1 MFTNGPKPNDALIV
15 RWLAIA
21 GAGGAAVASAIS
33 YFSDN
38 WLWQAMVMVTSL
50 LAVAGIAGL
59 WRAFFLRN
67 QALADAAQQTGEQTR
82 EVSALQE
89 ELALHRRL
97 ERELTEAKQAA
108 ESAMM
113 AKGEFLATMSHE
125 IRTPLNGIIPMLDLL
140 MSARLQP
147 DHTEIVRTAY
157 TSARQMQRIVD
168 DILDYSKLEANKVQ
182 LETTSFNL
190 RELLD
195 SVIRLMEKPA
205 ESKGLRLTLQ
215 MDPAVRLAVRGDPV
229 RLRQVLTN
237 LLSNAVKFTERGSV
251 SLNVTRRG
259 ESRTQHELRF
269 EVSDTGIGIAKDAR
283 LFRAFSQADASTTR
297 LYGGT
302 GLGLVICKRIV
313 DLMGGSI
320 GVESEPGRGST
331 FWFEVPLT
339 KAAGDIQGQRSDL
352 NGARVLLLST
362 DATLRQRVGQ
372 AAPGWGATLTQAET
386 TQDAIAKLRSALSRG
401 SGWSFDLLLV
411 DLNSVRST
419 AIALHR
425 NLRRTPEFEDLR
437 IAYLQGD
444 EAIANELV
452 QGSNALLLSR
462 MIGNTE
468 LRSALSSFLSTPAAS
483 LPEEPEMPLPERV
496 LATEDADAGP
506 RPGRLRGRVL
516 LVEDNPVNLM
526 VAQRLVGLLG
536 LQCETA
542 DNGEKAIQRLMSGNI
557 DVVLMD
563 CQMPVKDGYTAS
575 REWRQH
581 EISNNLARLPII
593 AMTANAMAG
602 DRQKC
607 LDAGMDDYLSKP
619 VDRRLL
625 EATIARWLQNRP
637 PVPESVVTA
646 TPTRTVATPQPA
658 APAPVARPPAPA
670 MPPHPAERADVER
683 PAAPAPVPR
692 PAAPTEAAPMP
703 RPATPSA
710 PAPIPRPTPAGE
722 PGPIQRPAPAG
733 APAPVQRP
741 APPVAPARHDADN
754 LQPRPTVPFPPRPT
768 APAYGS
774 PATGTPIPR
783 PAPPAPAPEPYS
795 TALRGDNPPT
805 PPPVLATEVVDELRA
820 VMGNEY
826 ISLVKLFLED
836 APLHVRALETAATAG
851 DMSRMVAPAHTLKSA
866 AANLGAMA
874 LSAAAKR
881 IELGARQGVL
891 PRPAVAV
898 AVLESE
904 FRRASAALQALL
916 KA

>member
-1 MFTNGPKPNDALIV
+1 MQPDSPKPNDALIV
-15 RWLAIA
+15 RWLALA
-21 GAGGAAVASAIS
+21 GAAGAAIAAAMGN
-33 YFSDN
+33 FSDN
-38 WLWQAMVMVTSL
+38 WVWQALALIASL
-50 LAVAGIAGL
+50 LAIAGIAGF
-59 WRAFFLRN
+59 WRVFHVRN
-67 QALADAAQQTGEQTR
+67 RELAQAAQQTGEQTR

-140 MSARLQP
+140 MSSRLQP
-147 DHTEIVRTAY
+147 DQMDILRTAF

-190 RELLD
+190 RELVD

-205 ESKGLRLTLQ
+205 ESKGLRLNLQ
-215 MDPAVRLAVRGDPV
+215 IDPAVRLAVRGDPV

-251 SLNVTRRG
+251 NLSVTRRG

-269 EVSDTGIGIAKDAR
+269 EISDTGIGIAKDAR

-320 GVESEPGRGST
+320 GVDSEPGRGST
-331 FWFEVPLT
+331 FWFEIALT

-362 DATLRQRVGQ
+362 DAALRQRLSL
-372 AAPGWGATLTQAET
+372 AAPGWGATLTQTDT
-386 TQDAIAKLRSALSRG
+386 TQDALTRLRTSISRG
-401 SGWSFDLLLV
+401 AGWSFDLLLV
-411 DLNSVRST
+411 DLTSVRST

-425 NLRRTPEFEDLR
+425 NLRRMPELEDLR
-437 IAYLQGD
+437 VAYLQGD
-444 EAIANELV
+444 EPIANELV
-452 QGSNALLLSR
+452 QGPHALLLSR
-462 MIGNTE
+462 MIGTTE
-468 LRSALSSFLSTPAAS
+468 LRSGLSKFLSTPAATKPDDVE
-483 LPEEPEMPLPERV
+483 LIAQERTLIPEATDGSEPRV
-496 LATEDADAGP
+496 
-506 RPGRLRGRVL
+506 GRLRGRVL

-536 LQCETA
+536 LHCETA
-542 DNGEKAIQRLMSGNI
+542 DNGEKALERMHAGNL

-581 EISNNLARLPII
+581 EGATGLPRLPII

-625 EATIARWLQNRP
+625 EATIARWLQSHP
-637 PVPESVVTA
+637 QPVTA
-646 TPTRTVATPQPA
+646 PVAAPGVPSSAPTRTPVPGPAPAQA
-658 APAPVARPPAPA
+658 APAP
-670 MPPHPAERADVER
+670 
-683 PAAPAPVPR
+683 
-692 PAAPTEAAPMP
+692 
-703 RPATPSA
+703 
-710 PAPIPRPTPAGE
+710 
-722 PGPIQRPAPAG
+722 
-733 APAPVQRP
+733 RP
-741 APPVAPARHDADN
+741 APPVLP
-754 LQPRPTVPFPPRPT
+754 PRPAFADVQQRPIVPFPPR
-768 APAYGS
+768 APAPTPGLATGIPPARPMP
-774 PATGTPIPR
+774 PAT
-783 PAPPAPAPEPYS
+783 PAPAAEPYS
-795 TALRGDNPPT
+795 DEIRRDAPA
-805 PPPVLATEVVDELRA
+805 PPPVLASDVVDELRA

-826 ISLVKLFLED
+826 LSLVRLFLED
-836 APLHVRALETAATAG
+836 APMHVQALEAAATANNMAALVG
-851 DMSRMVAPAHTLKSA
+851 PAHTLKSA
-866 AANLGAMA
+866 SANLGAMA

-904 FRRASAALQALL
+904 YRRAAAAMQNLL
-916 KA
+916 KN

>member
-1 MFTNGPKPNDALIV
+1 MLPENPRPNDALIV
-15 RWLAIA
+15 RWLALA
-21 GAGGAAVASAIS
+21 GAAGAAMAAAMGH
-33 YFSDN
+33 FSDN
-38 WLWQAMVMVTSL
+38 WVWQALALVASL
-50 LAVAGIAGL
+50 LAVSGIAGL
-59 WRAFFLRN
+59 WRAFHLRDR
-67 QALADAAQQTGEQTR
+67 ALQHAAQQTGEQNR
-82 EVSALQE
+82 EVNALQE

-140 MSARLQP
+140 MSSRLQP
-147 DHTEIVRTAY
+147 DQMDILRTAF

-195 SVIRLMEKPA
+195 SVFRLMEKAA
-205 ESKGLRLTLQ
+205 ESKGLRLNLQ
-215 MDPAVRLAVRGDPV
+215 IDPAVRLAVRGDPV

-237 LLSNAVKFTERGSV
+237 LLSNAIKFTERGSV
-251 SLNVTRRG
+251 SISVTRRG
-259 ESRTQHELRF
+259 ETRTQHELRF
-269 EVSDTGIGIAKDAR
+269 EINDTGIGIAKDAR

-320 GVESEPGRGST
+320 GVDSEPGRGST
-331 FWFEVPLT
+331 FWFEIPLT

-352 NGARVLLLST
+352 NGARLLLLST
-362 DATLRQRVGQ
+362 DAALRQRIAL
-372 AAPGWGATLTQAET
+372 AAPSWGAHVTQTDT
-386 TQDAIAKLRSALSRG
+386 TQDALMRLRTAISRG
-401 SGWSFDLLLV
+401 SGWSFDLLVV
-411 DLNSVRST
+411 DLPSVRST

-425 NLRRTPEFEDLR
+425 NLRRTPELEDMR
-437 IAYLQGD
+437 VAYLQGD
-444 EAIANELV
+444 EAVASELMH
-452 QGSNALLLSR
+452 GPHALLLSR

-468 LRSALSSFLSTPAAS
+468 LRSGLSNFLSTPAATK
-483 LPEEPEMPLPERV
+483 PEEPEYPAPERTLV
-496 LATEDADAGP
+496 PEEPEGTEP
-506 RPGRLRGRVL
+506 RVGRLRGRVL

-526 VAQRLVGLLG
+526 VAQRLVGMLG
-536 LQCETA
+536 LHCETA
-542 DNGEKAIQRLMSGNI
+542 DNGEKALERMHAGHL

-575 REWRQH
+575 SEWRQH
-581 EISNNLARLPII
+581 EGANGLPRLPII

-625 EATIARWLQNRP
+625 EATIARWLQHR
-637 PVPESVVTA
+637 
-646 TPTRTVATPQPA
+646 PQPDPALPAPAARA
-658 APAPVARPPAPA
+658 APAAT
-670 MPPHPAERADVER
+670 
-683 PAAPAPVPR
+683 APAP
-692 PAAPTEAAPMP
+692 
-703 RPATPSA
+703 TP
-710 PAPIPRPTPAGE
+710 
-722 PGPIQRPAPAG
+722 RPAPALPPPR
-733 APAPVQRP
+733 PAFGDTAQRP
-741 APPVAPARHDADN
+741 I
-754 LQPRPTVPFPPRPT
+754 VPFPPREPVPT
-768 APAYGS
+768 PGLATGIPPARPMAPAPRAEPYGS
-774 PATGTPIPR
+774 EMRADT
-783 PAPPAPAPEPYS
+783 PAPA
-795 TALRGDNPPT
+795 
-805 PPPVLATEVVDELRA
+805 PPPVLAIEVVEELRA

-826 ISLVKLFLED
+826 LSLLRLFLED
-836 APLHVRALETAATAG
+836 APKHVEALEAAATAN
-851 DMSRMVAPAHTLKSA
+851 DMAALVGPAHTLKSA
-866 AANLGAMA
+866 SANLGAMA

-904 FRRASAALQALL
+904 YRRAATAMQVLL
-916 KA
+916 KS

>member
-1 MFTNGPKPNDALIV
+1 M
-15 RWLAIA
+15 
-21 GAGGAAVASAIS
+21 
-33 YFSDN
+33 
-38 WLWQAMVMVTSL
+38 
-50 LAVAGIAGL
+50 
-59 WRAFFLRN
+59 
-67 QALADAAQQTGEQTR
+67 
-82 EVSALQE
+82 
-89 ELALHRRL
+89 ALHRRL

-140 MSARLQP
+140 MSSRLQP
-147 DHTEIVRTAY
+147 DQQEILRTAY

-168 DILDYSKLEANKVQ
+168 DILDYSKLEANKVT

-205 ESKGLRLTLQ
+205 ESKGLRLNLQ
-215 MDPAVRLAVRGDPV
+215 IDPAVRLAVRGDPV

-251 SLNVTRRG
+251 SLAVSRRG
-259 ESRTQHELRF
+259 ETRSQHELRF
-269 EVSDTGIGIAKDAR
+269 EVTDTGIGIDKDAR

-331 FWFEVPLT
+331 FWFEIPLL
-339 KAAGDIQGQRSDL
+339 KAAGDIQGQRTDL

-362 DATLRQRVGQ
+362 DAHLRQRIGQ
-372 AAPGWGATLTQAET
+372 AAPGWGANLTQAET
-386 TQDAIAKLRSALSRG
+386 TQDTLTKLRTALTRG
-401 SGWSFDLLLV
+401 ANWSFDLLLV
-411 DLNSVRST
+411 DLSSVRTT

-425 NLRRTPEFEDLR
+425 NLRRTPELEDLR
-437 IAYLQGD
+437 VVYLHGEEAVPAELSQGPH
-444 EAIANELV
+444 
-452 QGSNALLLSR
+452 ALLLSR
-462 MIGNTE
+462 QIGGTE
-468 LRSALSSFLSTPAAS
+468 LRNAIGSFLSAQAAPRTPD
-483 LPEEPEMPLPERV
+483 PEPEPLPERTLV
-496 LATEDADAGP
+496 GATGEEGGDTGK
-506 RPGRLRGRVL
+506 GRLRGRIL

-536 LQCETA
+536 LHCETA
-542 DNGEKAIQRLMSGNI
+542 DNGEKALDRMQQGNL
-557 DVVLMD
+557 DLVLMD

-575 REWRQH
+575 REWRQF
-581 EISNNLARLPII
+581 EVAQNLARLPII

-625 EATIARWLQNRP
+625 EATIARWLQHRP
-637 PVPESVVTA
+637 SAAAPAPAPMPEPITA
-646 TPTRTVATPQPA
+646 PMPA
-658 APAPVARPPAPA
+658 APAPVAAAPRPAAPA
-670 MPPHPAERADVER
+670 APSIPRPSVPFPPR
-683 PAAPAPVPR
+683 PAAPAPL
-692 PAAPTEAAPMP
+692 PAAA
-703 RPATPSA
+703 SA
-710 PAPIPRPTPAGE
+710 PAPVSIEHR
-722 PGPIQRPAPAG
+722 
-733 APAPVQRP
+733 
-741 APPVAPARHDADN
+741 
-754 LQPRPTVPFPPRPT
+754 
-768 APAYGS
+768 
-774 PATGTPIPR
+774 
-783 PAPPAPAPEPYS
+783 PEP
-795 TALRGDNPPT
+795 APT

-826 ISLVKLFLED
+826 LSLVRLFLED
-836 APLHVRALETAATAG
+836 APRHVQALEAAATAN
-851 DMSRMVAPAHTLKSA
+851 DMAAMVAPAHTLKSA
-866 AANLGAMA
+866 SANLGAMA

-898 AVLESE
+898 AVLDSE
-904 FRRASAALQALL
+904 YRRASQALHGL
-916 KA
+916 LRG

>member
-1 MFTNGPKPNDALIV
+1 MKPNPNDALIV
-15 RWLAIA
+15 RWLALSGAA
-21 GAGGAAVASAIS
+21 GAAIAAAMGH
-33 YFSDN
+33 FSDN
-38 WLWQAMVMVTSL
+38 WLWQSAALIAAL
-50 LAVAGIAGL
+50 LAFAGAAGF
-59 WRAFFLRN
+59 WRAFTLRN
-67 QALADAAQQTGEQTR
+67 RALQQAAQATGEQTR
-82 EVSALQE
+82 EVNALQE

-140 MSARLQP
+140 MSSRLQP
-147 DHTEIVRTAY
+147 DQQDIVRTAY

-168 DILDYSKLEANKVQ
+168 DILDYSKLEANKVT

-195 SVIRLMEKPA
+195 SVFRLMEKPA
-205 ESKGLRLTLQ
+205 ESKGLRLSLQ
-215 MDPAVRLAVRGDPV
+215 IDPAVRLAVRGDPV

-251 SLNVTRRG
+251 SLAVTRRG
-259 ESRTQHELRF
+259 ETRSQHELRF
-269 EVSDTGIGIAKDAR
+269 EVVDTGIGIAKDAR

-320 GVESEPGRGST
+320 GVDSEPGRGST
-331 FWFEVPLT
+331 FWFEVPLL
-339 KAAGDIQGQRSDL
+339 KAAGDIQGQRTDL

-362 DATLRQRVGQ
+362 DAGLRQRLDQ
-372 AAPGWGATLTQAET
+372 AAPGWGANLSQTET
-386 TQDAIAKLRSALSRG
+386 TQDTLTKLRTALQRG
-401 SGWSFDLLLV
+401 ANWSFDLLLV
-411 DLNSVRST
+411 DLHSVRST

-425 NLRRTPEFEDLR
+425 NLRRTPELEDLR
-437 IAYLQGD
+437 VVYLHG
-444 EAIANELV
+444 EEPVAAELTN
-452 QGSNALLLSR
+452 GPHALLLPR
-462 MIGNTE
+462 AIGGTE
-468 LRSALSSFLSTPAAS
+468 LRNALTGFLSAGPAQTS
-483 LPEEPEMPLPERV
+483 LNDDTPLPPERELV
-496 LATEDADAGP
+496 VPGAEPDP
-506 RPGRLRGRVL
+506 EPPKGRLRGRLL

-536 LQCETA
+536 LHCETA
-542 DNGEKAIQRLMSGNI
+542 DNGEKALERMVQGNL

-563 CQMPVKDGYTAS
+563 CQMPVKDGYTAT

-581 EISNNLARLPII
+581 ELANNMARLPVI

-625 EATIARWLQNRP
+625 EATLARWLAAKP
-637 PVPESVVTA
+637 VTA
-646 TPTRTVATPQPA
+646 GGPAPPMPRGATTSAEADGDAAPVRAGAPSPVQPPAPRPA
-658 APAPVARPPAPA
+658 APSIPRPISPFPPRPGSSESRPGVGSGMPARQGAPGGIAPRAPQPPAPA
-670 MPPHPAERADVER
+670 PSR
-683 PAAPAPVPR
+683 PAAPAAR
-692 PAAPTEAAPMP
+692 PEPM
-703 RPATPSA
+703 SA
-710 PAPIPRPTPAGE
+710 EHGSH
-722 PGPIQRPAPAG
+722 
-733 APAPVQRP
+733 
-741 APPVAPARHDADN
+741 APP
-754 LQPRPTVPFPPRPT
+754 
-768 APAYGS
+768 S
-774 PATGTPIPR
+774 
-783 PAPPAPAPEPYS
+783 
-795 TALRGDNPPT
+795 
-805 PPPVLATEVVDELRA
+805 PPPVLANEVVDELRA
-820 VMGNEY
+820 VMGDEY
-826 ISLVKLFLED
+826 LSLVRLFLED
-836 APLHVRALETAATAG
+836 APKHVRTLETAASAS
-851 DMSRMVAPAHTLKSA
+851 DMPAMVAPAHTLKSA
-866 AANLGAMA
+866 SANLGAMA

-904 FRRASAALQALL
+904 FRRAALALNALL
-916 KA
+916 K

>member
-1 MFTNGPKPNDALIV
+1 MAPNPNDALIV

-21 GAGGAAVASAIS
+21 GALGAALAAAMGH
-33 YFSDN
+33 FSDN
-38 WLWQAMVMVTSL
+38 WLWQTAALIAAL
-50 LAVAGIAGL
+50 LAFAGAAGV
-59 WRAFFLRN
+59 WRAFTLRN
-67 QALADAAQQTGEQTR
+67 RALEQAAQATGEQTR
-82 EVSALQE
+82 EVNALQE

-140 MSARLQP
+140 MSSRLQP
-147 DHTEIVRTAY
+147 DQQDILRTAY

-168 DILDYSKLEANKVQ
+168 DILDYSKLEANKVT

-205 ESKGLRLTLQ
+205 ESKGLRLNLQ
-215 MDPAVRLAVRGDPV
+215 IDPSVRLAVRGDPV

-251 SLNVTRRG
+251 TLTVSRRG
-259 ESRTQHELRF
+259 ESRSQHELRF
-269 EVSDTGIGIAKDAR
+269 EVVDTGIGIDKDAR

-313 DLMGGSI
+313 DLMGGTI

-331 FWFEVPLT
+331 FWFEVPLL
-339 KAAGDIQGQRSDL
+339 KAAGDIQGQRTDL

-362 DATLRQRVGQ
+362 DAALRQRIGQ
-372 AAPGWGATLTQAET
+372 AAPGWGANLTQTET
-386 TQDAIAKLRSALSRG
+386 TQDALTKLRTALQRG
-401 SGWSFDLLLV
+401 ANWSFDLLLV
-411 DLNSVRST
+411 DLHSVRST

-425 NLRRTPEFEDLR
+425 NLRRTPELEDLR
-437 IAYLQGD
+437 VVYLHGD
-444 EAIANELV
+444 EAVAAELMQGPHALVLPRLIGGGELRNALSGFLSAAPAQASLDEQAQALSERELV
-452 QGSNALLLSR
+452 VPGAV
-462 MIGNTE
+462 
-468 LRSALSSFLSTPAAS
+468 PD
-483 LPEEPEMPLPERV
+483 PEP
-496 LATEDADAGP
+496 P
-506 RPGRLRGRVL
+506 RGRLRGRLL

-542 DNGEKAIQRLMSGNI
+542 DNGEKALDRMMHGNLDI
-557 DVVLMD
+557 VLMD
-563 CQMPVKDGYTAS
+563 CQMPVKDGYTAT

-581 EISNNLARLPII
+581 ELANNLPRLPVI

-625 EATIARWLQNRP
+625 EATLARWLAARPVSADERP
-637 PVPESVVTA
+637 PVP
-646 TPTRTVATPQPA
+646 RTVAAPA
-658 APAPVARPPAPA
+658 AAPVPAPA
-670 MPPHPAERADVER
+670 SATSPPAR
-683 PAAPAPVPR
+683 PVAGAPR
-692 PAAPTEAAPMP
+692 PAAPDTPRPAAAFPPRPAAPDIP
-703 RPATPSA
+703 RPATSFP
-710 PAPIPRPTPAGE
+710 PRP
-722 PGPIQRPAPAG
+722 G
-733 APAPVQRP
+733 APAPYRSAAQ
-741 APPVAPARHDADN
+741 AAA
-754 LQPRPTVPFPPRPT
+754 PRPEPMSAELRADT
-768 APAYGS
+768 PA
-774 PATGTPIPR
+774 
-783 PAPPAPAPEPYS
+783 
-795 TALRGDNPPT
+795 T
-805 PPPVLATEVVDELRA
+805 PPPVLANEVVDELRA

-826 ISLVKLFLED
+826 LSLVRLFLED
-836 APLHVRALETAATAG
+836 APKHVRTLEGAASAG
-851 DMSRMVAPAHTLKSA
+851 DMTAMVAPAHTLKSA
-866 AANLGAMA
+866 SANLGAMA

-904 FRRASAALQALL
+904 FRRAALALNALL
-916 KA
+916 K

>member
-1 MFTNGPKPNDALIV
+1 MQPDSPKPNDALIV
-15 RWLAIA
+15 RWLALA
-21 GAGGAAVASAIS
+21 GAAGAAIAAAMSH
-33 YFSDN
+33 FSDN
-38 WLWQAMVMVTSL
+38 WVWQALALIASL
-50 LAVAGIAGL
+50 LAISGIAGF
-59 WRAFFLRN
+59 WRAFHLRN
-67 QALADAAQQTGEQTR
+67 RALAEAAQQTGEQSR
-82 EVSALQE
+82 EVNALQE

-140 MSARLQP
+140 MSSRLQP
-147 DHTEIVRTAY
+147 DQMDIVRTAF

-205 ESKGLRLTLQ
+205 ESKGLRLNLQ
-215 MDPAVRLAVRGDPV
+215 MDPAV

-251 SLNVTRRG
+251 SLSVTRRG
-259 ESRTQHELRF
+259 ESRTQHDLRF

-320 GVESEPGRGST
+320 GVDSEPGRGST
-331 FWFEVPLT
+331 FWFEIPLT

-352 NGARVLLLST
+352 NGARVLLLSN
-362 DATLRQRVGQ
+362 DAALRQRLSL
-372 AAPGWGATLTQAET
+372 AAPSWGATLTQTDT
-386 TQDAIAKLRSALSRG
+386 TQDALTRLRTAISRG
-401 SGWSFDLLLV
+401 SGWTFDLLLV
-411 DLNSVRST
+411 DLTSVRST

-425 NLRRTPEFEDLR
+425 NLRRTPELEDLR
-437 IAYLQGD
+437 VAYLQGD
-444 EAIANELV
+444 EPIANELL
-452 QGSNALLLSR
+452 QGPCALLLSR
-462 MIGNTE
+462 MIGSSE
-468 LRSALSSFLSTPAAS
+468 LRSSLSNFLSTPAAAKA
-483 LPEEPEMPLPERV
+483 EEPESPALERT
-496 LATEDADAGP
+496 LIPDDTDGTEP
-506 RPGRLRGRVL
+506 RVGRLRGRVL

-526 VAQRLVGLLG
+526 VAQRLVGMLG
-536 LQCETA
+536 LHCETA
-542 DNGEKAIQRLMSGNI
+542 DNGEKALERMYAGNL

-581 EISNNLARLPII
+581 EGANGLPRLPII

-625 EATIARWLQNRP
+625 EATIARWLVNRP
-637 PVPESVVTA
+637 PSDAVLLPPAA
-646 TPTRTVATPQPA
+646 TPPA
-658 APAPVARPPAPA
+658 APPARPEPA
-670 MPPHPAERADVER
+670 
-683 PAAPAPVPR
+683 
-692 PAAPTEAAPMP
+692 
-703 RPATPSA
+703 
-710 PAPIPRPTPAGE
+710 
-722 PGPIQRPAPAG
+722 
-733 APAPVQRP
+733 
-741 APPVAPARHDADN
+741 APPVARAEPSSAEMRAD
-754 LQPRPTVPFPPRPT
+754 
-768 APAYGS
+768 
-774 PATGTPIPR
+774 
-783 PAPPAPAPEPYS
+783 PPA
-795 TALRGDNPPT
+795 
-805 PPPVLATEVVDELRA
+805 PPPVLASDVVEELRA

-826 ISLVKLFLED
+826 LSLIRLFLED
-836 APLHVRALETAATAG
+836 APKHVAALEAAATANNMAALVG
-851 DMSRMVAPAHTLKSA
+851 PAHTLKSA
-866 AANLGAMA
+866 SANLGAMA

-904 FRRASAALQALL
+904 FRRAAAAMQGLL
-916 KA
+916 KG